1 MARIAVF
8 TDEPILAQ
16 GITSVLGSLHGFELT
31 ETYDTPV
38 NLIGR
43 LEEAKPEILLMDLTP
58 DVTYALLAELRSS
71 IPECRIVL
79 WTRTISTELAF
90 QAMELGIRGIL
101 SKVLALPLLVDCLE
115 SVRNG
120 EVWFD
125 KTLAASFQTAKTV
138 ALTKRESQLVT
149 LLSQGLKNKEI
160 AYALSISEGTVKVY
174 LSRLFQKVGAKDR
187 FDLALHGLRNLE
199 NIAVRQSAMG
209 WAAQTPAKG
218 PARETAPATGL
229 RSLVFDRSAEK
240 VSASATYYKS
250 RLAG

>member
-16 GITSVLGSLHGFELT
+16 GIASVLESLHGFDLT
-31 ETYDTPV
+31 EIFDSTA
-38 NLIGR
+38 NLMER
-43 LEEAKPEILLMDLTP
+43 LDAGKPDLLLMDLTS
-58 DVTYALLAELRSS
+58 DVAYSLLAELRAQ

-79 WTRTISTELAF
+79 WTRNISTELAF

-101 SKVLALPLLVDCLE
+101 SKVLAIPMLVDCLE
-115 SVRNG
+115 SVRDG
-120 EVWFD
+120 GVWFD
-125 KTLAASFQTAKTV
+125 KTLATSFQSAKAV

-199 NIAVRQSAMG
+199 NIAANQSAMG
-209 WAAQTPAKG
+209 WAAQPHAKG
-218 PARETAPATGL
+218 AARESAPGQGL
-229 RSLVFDRSAEK
+229 RSLVFDRSPQTEA
-240 VSASATYYKS
+240 APANYRS

>member
-1 MARIAVF
+1 MATHTAVF
-8 TDEPILAQ
+8 TDEPILGR
-16 GITSVLGSLHGFELT
+16 GICSVLDALNGFELT
-31 ETYDTPV
+31 EIYDSSA
-38 NLIGR
+38 NLLER
-43 LEEAKPEILLMDLTP
+43 LEKTRPDVLLLDLTP
-58 DVTYALLAELRSS
+58 EVTYSLLAEVRNRV
-71 IPECRIVL
+71 PECRLVL
-79 WTRTISTELAF
+79 WTRSISKELAF

-101 SKVLALPLLVDCLE
+101 SKVLSVELLVDCLE

-125 KTLAASFQTAKTV
+125 KTLATSFQTAKTV

-199 NIAVRQSAMG
+199 NIAVQQSAMG
-209 WAAQTPAKG
+209 WTAPPPAKSV
-218 PARETAPATGL
+218 AREPAPTQGL
-229 RSLVFDRSAEK
+229 RSLVFDRTPEK
-240 VSASATYYKS
+240 GVSPPTYYR